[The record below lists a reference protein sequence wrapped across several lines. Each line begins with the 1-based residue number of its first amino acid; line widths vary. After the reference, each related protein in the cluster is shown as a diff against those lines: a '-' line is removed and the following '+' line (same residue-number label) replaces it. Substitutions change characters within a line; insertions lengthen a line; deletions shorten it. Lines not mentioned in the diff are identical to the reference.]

1 MLNKLYF
8 MQYYIELN
16 INAENP
22 DLTINTQQINTLMR
36 KHWFIENVDYVTDFE
51 SSF

>member
-8 MQYYIELN
+8 MQYYTELN

-22 DLTINTQQINTLMR
+22 DLKIDKQNINTLMR
-36 KHWFIENVDYVTDFE
+36 EHCFIENVDRVPDFE

>member
-8 MQYYIELN
+8 MQYYTELN

-22 DLTINTQQINTLMR
+22 DLTINKTEYKHINAQAL
-36 KHWFIENVDYVTDFE
+36 F
-51 SSF
+51 

>member
-1 MLNKLYF
+1 
-8 MQYYIELN
+8 MQYYTELN

-22 DLTINTQQINTLMR
+22 DLTINKQHINTLTR
-36 KHWFIENVDYVTDFE
+36 KHCFIENVNHVPDFE